1 MKSSYSL
8 SSEKVINTDSGIRD
22 RESQK
27 NGSVVMVCMSQ
38 YSEKKPPC
46 NSSQQS
52 NKIHIKCIGPFW
64 GSSSRDRGIP
74 HTLTHLSPTDRDN
87 ITPFLN

>member
-27 NGSVVMVCMSQ
+27 SGSVVMACVSQ
-38 YSEKKPPC
+38 YSEKKPPR
-46 NSSQQS
+46 NFSQQS
-52 NKIHIKCIGPFW
+52 NKICIECIGPFW
-64 GSSSRDRGIP
+64 GSSNRDRGS
-74 HTLTHLSPTDRDN
+74 HTH
-87 ITPFLN
+87 